1 MQYNIVILLIFSLLW
16 ATATICI
23 ANDGDASLTAE
34 QQALIRQLALQ
45 IWPSDVVN
53 HWHMDNRYLAQMIID
68 ATKSLGRCDR
78 AMNKVYELMINLTFS
93 TLSKSVRPIVKHLMK
108 MKKANSGMACR
119 NAVAARFRSAIEI
132 ANLSLD

>member
-1 MQYNIVILLIFSLLW
+1 M
-16 ATATICI
+16 ATICI
-23 ANDGDASLTAE
+23 ANDGDASLTAQ

-45 IWPSDVVN
+45 IWSSDVVK
-53 HWHMDNRYLAQMIID
+53 HWHMDNRHLAQMIID
-68 ATKSLGRCDR
+68 ATKSLGRCDH